1 MSDIIRL
8 LPDNVAN
15 QIAAGEVI
23 QRPASAVKE
32 LLENAIDAQATQIKL
47 FLKDAGRTLVQV
59 VDNGTGMSPTDARLA
74 FERHATSKIRTAD
87 DLFSLHTKGFRGE
100 ALASIAAIA
109 QVELITSEE
118 GQEIGTAITIE
129 GNKIIDQYPI
139 VTNKGTSIAVKNLFF
154 NVPARRNFLKSDA
167 VELRHVLDEFH
178 RVVLAHPDIH
188 FWLFHNDV
196 EQFNLPPTSLR
207 KRIVQVFGS
216 RLNEQLVPVEEQ
228 TEVVNIQGFISKN
241 SPKRNKSLQF
251 FMVNHRFIKN
261 RYLHHAVVS
270 AFEGLL
276 KEGEQPEYFLYLEI
290 DPKHIDI
297 NIHPT
302 KTEIKFDNDHTI
314 YALLRSA
321 VKHSL
326 GQFQVLPTID
336 FSLDESQEV
345 PYSYKDKEAKIPT
358 YQVDRNFNPFK
369 MEEKDVSSKRNNPPF
384 SFASNRNAP
393 QWEAL
398 YTGFPSKV
406 NESLKEEVP
415 LSSLIEVQTETKVQT
430 ILYFQKKYII
440 TYLKDKVLFIHVSR
454 AHQRILYE
462 RFYKSISQGGS
473 ISQSLLFPLEFEFSP
488 VEILSLQSLT
498 SSLNRAGF
506 LLEIEQ
512 NKIRFTGLPP
522 LVKESQVEE
531 ILRQLLEKAMED
543 IPQEELSQRES
554 LAKNLAKSLA
564 IKAGQ
569 SLSPEEQEQ
578 LVYDLFSCKETQ
590 VSPFGKKIYI
600 EFPFNELENRF

>member
-1 MSDIIRL
+1 MRKIVL
-8 LPDNVAN
+8 LIGALGLLQSCGPSLPKPAN
-15 QIAAGEVI
+15 E
-23 QRPASAVKE
+23 
-32 LLENAIDAQATQIKL
+32 
-47 FLKDAGRTLVQV
+47 
-59 VDNGTGMSPTDARLA
+59 
-74 FERHATSKIRTAD
+74 
-87 DLFSLHTKGFRGE
+87 
-100 ALASIAAIA
+100 
-109 QVELITSEE
+109 
-118 GQEIGTAITIE
+118 
-129 GNKIIDQYPI
+129 
-139 VTNKGTSIAVKNLFF
+139 
-154 NVPARRNFLKSDA
+154 
-167 VELRHVLDEFH
+167 
-178 RVVLAHPDIH
+178 
-188 FWLFHNDV
+188 
-196 EQFNLPPTSLR
+196 
-207 KRIVQVFGS
+207 
-216 RLNEQLVPVEEQ
+216 
-228 TEVVNIQGFISKN
+228 
-241 SPKRNKSLQF
+241 
-251 FMVNHRFIKN
+251 FIKTYFPQAKVQEVEKEDHN
-261 RYLHHAVVS
+261 GG
-270 AFEGLL
+270 FEAKLS
-276 KEGEQPEYFLYLEI
+276 
-290 DPKHIDI
+290 D
-297 NIHPT
+297 

-578 LVYDLFSCKETQ
+578 LVYDLFSCKKTQ